1 MTTARPIVDSHV
13 HVWDLS
19 LSDYAWLG
27 PQHGPLN
34 RSFSPAEAADELT
47 AAGVTAGVLVQAED
61 STADTAYLLDV
72 AERYDAFVGVVGWVQ
87 LDDPDLTARQLAE
100 LAAYP
105 RLRGVR
111 HLVHDDPRDDF
122 LLLPE
127 VRASLRIVAKA
138 GLVLDVPDAW
148 PRHLAQVA
156 GLAVELPELTAVIDH
171 LGKPPRG
178 AAELTD
184 WELALRTAAVVPN
197 TVAKVSGLHV
207 DGQPFTADALRP
219 VWEIALD
226 AFGPSRLMYGGDWP
240 ISILSGGYARH
251 WEVLSTLIGELT
263 NDEQDLVLGG
273 TATAT
278 YGLQQS
284 LGVRSESHG

>member
-156 GLAVELPELTAVIDH
+156 GLAVELPELTA
-171 LGKPPRG
+171 
-178 AAELTD
+178 

>member
-1 MTTARPIVDSHV
+1 MIVDSHV
-13 HVWDLS
+13 HVWDLAI
-19 LSDYAWLG
+19 SDYAWLG

-34 RSFSPAEAADELT
+34 RSFSPAESTNELA
-47 AAGVTAGVLVQAED
+47 AAGITAGVLVQAED

-72 AERYDAFVGVVGWVQ
+72 AERYAAFVGVVGWVQ
-87 LDDPDLTARQLAE
+87 LDDRRVTAAQLAE

-105 RLRGVR
+105 QLRGIR

-127 VRASLRIVAKA
+127 VRTSLALVADA
-138 GLVLDVPDAW
+138 GLAFDVPDAW

-156 GLAVELPELTAVIDH
+156 GLAAELAQLTVVIDH

-178 AAELTD
+178 SGELAD

-207 DGQPFTADALRP
+207 EGQPFTADALRP
-219 VWEIALD
+219 VWETALD
-226 AFGPSRLMYGGDWP
+226 AFGPARLMYGGDWP
-240 ISILSGGYARH
+240 VSVLSGGYGAH
-251 WEVLSTLIGELT
+251 WQVLSELIGELT
-263 NDEQDLVLGG
+263 ADEQDLVLHG
-273 TATAT
+273 TATRA
-278 YGLQQS
+278 YGL
-284 LGVRSESHG
+284 GVLAERGETHG

>member
-1 MTTARPIVDSHV
+1 MTTARTIIDSHV

-19 LSDYAWLG
+19 ISDYAWLG

-34 RSFSPAEAADELT
+34 RSFSPAEAADELA
-47 AAGVTAGVLVQAED
+47 AAGIKAGVLVQAED

-72 AERYDAFVGVVGWVQ
+72 AERYDAFAGVVGWVQ

-105 RLRGVR
+105 RLRGIR
-111 HLVHDDPRDDF
+111 HLVHDDPRDDL

-127 VRASLRIVAKA
+127 VRASLRLVAKA
-138 GLVLDVPDAW
+138 GLVFDVPDAW

-156 GLAVELPELTAVIDH
+156 GLAAELPELTVVIDH

-178 AAELTD
+178 QAALTD
-184 WELALRTAAVVPN
+184 WQLALRTAAVLPN

-240 ISILSGGYARH
+240 ISVLSGGYGRH
-251 WEVLSTLIGELT
+251 WEVLSALIGELT
-263 NDEQDLVLGG
+263 DDEQDLVVGG
-273 TATAT
+273 TATRT
-278 YGLQQS
+278 YGL
-284 LGVRSESHG
+284 GVLAVRGETHG

>member
-1 MTTARPIVDSHV
+1 MRTVVDSHV

-19 LSDYAWLG
+19 ISDYAWLG

-72 AERYDAFVGVVGWVQ
+72 AERYDAFAGVVGWVQ
-87 LDDPDLTARQLAE
+87 LDDPDLAARQLSE

-105 RLRGVR
+105 RLRGIR

-122 LLLPE
+122 LTLPAVRISLGLLAE
-127 VRASLRIVAKA
+127 A
-138 GLVLDVPDAW
+138 GLVFDVPDAW
-148 PRHLAQVA
+148 PRHLHQVA
-156 GLAVELPELTAVIDH
+156 GLADDLPGLTIVIDH

-178 AAELTD
+178 SVDLAS
-184 WELALRTAAVVPN
+184 WEVALRDAAAAPN

-207 DGQPFTADALRP
+207 AGQPFTPDALRP

-240 ISILSGGYARH
+240 ISILSGGYSAH
-251 WEVLSTLIGELT
+251 WEVLSALIGELT
-263 NDEQDLVLGG
+263 DDEQDLLLHD
-273 TATAT
+273 TATRT
-278 YGLQQS
+278 YG